1 LAPLTDCLTRRILG
15 EIIVIEI
22 QNLTKYY
29 GDLRA
34 VDGISF
40 TVERGEIL
48 GFLGPNA
55 AGKTTTMRVIAGYL
69 PATSGSVSVAGFDV
83 FKNGLEVKR
92 QIGYLPENPPLY
104 LDMRVFDYL
113 RFVAVIKGVS
123 SREVNSEVE
132 RVTDKLALSEV
143 LDKQIAQLSKGFKQ
157 RVGLA
162 QALLNNPPVLI
173 LDEPTI
179 GLDPKQIIEV
189 RELIKSF
196 GQDHT
201 VILSTHILPEVS
213 MTCNRV
219 IIINEGRL
227 VAVDTPENLT
237 ARLKGSE
244 SILLEVEGPSEEV
257 IQTIRQIPRIR
268 SVASLSAKKSNVS
281 KYTVEAEVGA
291 DIRKEIAAAI
301 VRHNWGLLELKT
313 ESLSLEKI
321 FLQLT
326 TREEGN

>member
-1 LAPLTDCLTRRILG
+1 
-15 EIIVIEI
+15 VIEV

-55 AGKTTTMRVIAGYL
+55 AGKTTTMRVITGYL
-69 PATSGSVSVAGFDV
+69 PATSGSVAVAGFDV
-83 FKNGLEVKR
+83 FKNSLEVKR

-104 LDMRVFDYL
+104 LDMRVVDYL
-113 RFVAVIKGVS
+113 RFVAVIKGVD
-123 SREVNSEVE
+123 RGEVNQEVE
-132 RVTDKLALSEV
+132 RVADKLALSEV
-143 LDKQIAQLSKGFKQ
+143 SDVLIAQLSKGFKQ

-162 QALLNNPPVLI
+162 QALLNNPPVLV

-201 VILSTHILPEVS
+201 IILSTHILPEVS

-219 IIINEGRL
+219 IIINEGKL

-237 ARLKGSE
+237 AKLKGSE
-244 SILLEVEGPSEEV
+244 SILLEVEGPADEV
-257 IQTIRQIPRIR
+257 MQTIRQIP
-268 SVASLSAKKSNVS
+268 SVKSVSSSSVQKANFS
-281 KYTVEAEVGA
+281 KYIVEAEVGA
-291 DIRKEIAAAI
+291 DVRKEIATAI

-326 TREEGN
+326 TREEEN

>member
-1 LAPLTDCLTRRILG
+1 M
-15 EIIVIEI
+15 IEI

>member
-1 LAPLTDCLTRRILG
+1 
-15 EIIVIEI
+15 VIEV

-29 GDLRA
+29 GDVRA
-34 VDGISF
+34 VDEISF

-55 AGKTTTMRVIAGYL
+55 AGKTTTMRVITGYL

-83 FKNGLEVKR
+83 FKNDLEVKR

-104 LDMRVFDYL
+104 LDMRVVDYL

-123 SREVNSEVE
+123 RREVNNEVE
-132 RVTDKLALSEV
+132 RVANRLALAEV
-143 LDKQIAQLSKGFKQ
+143 LDKMIAQLSRGFKQ

-173 LDEPTI
+173 LDEPTV

-244 SILLEVEGPSEEV
+244 SILLEIEGPTDEV
-257 IQTIRQIPRIR
+257 MQTIRQISRVK
-268 SVASLSAKKSNVS
+268 SVSSSSVQKTNIS
-281 KYTVEAEVGA
+281 KYIVEAEVGA
-291 DIRKEIAAAI
+291 DIRKEIATAV
-301 VRHNWGLLELKT
+301 VRHDWGLLELKT